1 MINGETKDLSS
12 STDMF
17 YQLDVQEG
25 EEKTFTITNNST
37 DGGILAITK
46 IKFPGTKTGE
56 NDTEISMFSALNA
69 EDLIPALND
78 LGIENRP
85 VEADAE
91 AQINLTDYTGKV
103 VASTTLSFTGEEGN
117 EALFAAEDIQ
127 SAAEKVLPEHYAF
140 VDENDFEDLNVK
152 FGEKT
157 EVNVQVGK
165 VATLHVTYKTLFGRT
180 KGTLTLT
187 AVQTSSASSY
197 KFSASDLRKA
207 APDNL
212 YWTGTLIG
220 STVKYGETKDRTV
233 IGLGI

>member
-1 MINGETKDLSS
+1 M
-12 STDMF
+12 
-17 YQLDVQEG
+17 
-25 EEKTFTITNNST
+25 
-37 DGGILAITK
+37 
-46 IKFPGTKTGE
+46 
-56 NDTEISMFSALNA
+56 
-69 EDLIPALND
+69 
-78 LGIENRP
+78 
-85 VEADAE
+85 
-91 AQINLTDYTGKV
+91 
-103 VASTTLSFTGEEGN
+103 
-117 EALFAAEDIQ
+117 
-127 SAAEKVLPEHYAF
+127 LPEDYSF

-152 FGEKT
+152 FGEKA

-165 VATLHVTYKTLFGRT
+165 VATLNVTYKTLFGQT
-180 KGTLTLT
+180 KGKLTLT